1 VPQSNLWVWI
11 CSWKRRRHIR
21 IQKHCTTVNGCP
33 QCQIKFSNK
42 FEKTNETN
50 FKTDMVNFVSHAVS
64 TNWAM
69 LLTKCKSVYQKTGG
83 TSELT
88 HDRGRNSLEF
98 YVQRC
103 NTWKTNA
110 KQIFLLPGVRNGS
123 HRLGGGG
130 GLPASQ
136 LENFRDNSVFSGQ
149 AQVAQKC
156 WMIKNICSL
165 QWIQGTLCLSGHAQ
179 SCSKILN
186 GKKYIQ

>member
-1 VPQSNLWVWI
+1 MPQSNLWVWI

-130 GLPASQ
+130 GAAGLPAWK
-136 LENFRDNSVFSGQ
+136 FSGQ
-149 AQVAQKC
+149 
-156 WMIKNICSL
+156 
-165 QWIQGTLCLSGHAQ
+165 LCFFRASASCPKMLNDKKYMFTTMNSGHTLFVR
-179 SCSKILN
+179 SCAKLFKN
-186 GKKYIQ
+186 PEW